1 MKVKEIKNSMKIKA
15 TIRIDDDRF
24 AKHPY
29 DVMFDDEECNKKCSI
44 YNLDSRKQCMEA
56 IERAKNLGYDIDN
69 LIEEVHY

>member
-1 MKVKEIKNSMKIKA
+1 MKVKEIKNSTKIKA

-56 IERAKNLGYDIDN
+56 IERAKSLGYDIDN
-69 LIEEVHY
+69 FIEEVHY

>member
-1 MKVKEIKNSMKIKA
+1 MKIKA

-44 YNLDSRKQCMEA
+44 YNLDSRNQCMEA
-56 IERAKNLGYDIDN
+56 QLF
-69 LIEEVHY
+69 LIFSLSSYSHSCFRFL